1 MTLNK
6 KREGGALSSPLILMI
21 IALLCTFL
29 WGSASPAIT
38 VGKGLLGADKDVPSI
53 MLFAGIRFAFA
64 GVLTIIIFS
73 IARRKILIPKPKNI
87 GRILTVS
94 VFQTVI
100 QYIFFYLGL
109 DNTTSVKG
117 AVTSGSG
124 AFFAVLVA
132 ALIFRQEK
140 LTKKKI
146 IACVIGFVGIL
157 VINFN
162 SLGVTGEKDNVFGII
177 FVLISAVSNS
187 VSSVLIKKF
196 SAHEDPVVI
205 SGYQFVVGGA
215 FLVAVGLMF
224 GGKLSFASPV
234 GNAILVY
241 LMFLSAIAYSLWGL
255 LLKHNPVS
263 RVTVYNFTTPIFGT
277 ILSVIFLPE
286 QNDKLSFVNLVITL
300 ILISIGILLLNY
312 VPKKQ
317 THLRKF
323 R

>member
-1 MTLNK
+1 MNLNK

-29 WGSASPAIT
+29 WGSASPAIK
-38 VGKGLLGADKDVPSI
+38 VGKELLLVEGVSSI

-73 IARRKILIPKPKNI
+73 IARRRILIPKPKNI

-109 DNTTSVKG
+109 AYTTGVKG
-117 AVTSGSG
+117 TVTSGSG
-124 AFFAVLVA
+124 AFFAVLAA

-140 LTKKKI
+140 LTAKKI
-146 IACVIGFVGIL
+146 IACVIGFIGIL
-157 VINFN
+157 IINFEGL
-162 SLGVTGEKDNVFGII
+162 SFTDDMKDVLGVI
-177 FVLISAVSNS
+177 FVLISAISNS

-205 SGYQFVVGGA
+205 SGYQFIVGGV
-215 FLVAVGLMF
+215 FLIAVGLMF
-224 GGKLSFASPV
+224 GGKVSFGNPV
-234 GNAILVY
+234 GIAVLVY

-277 ILSVIFLPE
+277 ILSLIFLRDE
-286 QNDKLSFVNLVITL
+286 NSSLSFGNLAATL
-300 ILISIGILLLNY
+300 ILVSVGILLLNY

-317 THLRKF
+317 THLKKF

>member
-1 MTLNK
+1 MKLNK
-6 KREGGALSSPLILMI
+6 KREGGALSSPIILMF

-29 WGSASPAIT
+29 WGSASPAIK
-38 VGKGLLGADKDVPSI
+38 VGKELMAVEGVPSI
-53 MLFAGIRFAFA
+53 MLFAGIRFTFA

-109 DNTTSVKG
+109 AYTTGVKG
-117 AVTSGSG
+117 TVTSGSG
-124 AFFAVLVA
+124 AFFAVLAA
-132 ALIFRQEK
+132 ALIFKQEK
-140 LTKKKI
+140 LTAKKI
-146 IACVIGFVGIL
+146 IACVIGFVGII
-157 VINFN
+157 VINFEGLTFTDDMMDV
-162 SLGVTGEKDNVFGII
+162 LGVV
-177 FVLISAVSNS
+177 FVLISAISNS

-205 SGYQFVVGGA
+205 SGYQFIVGGL
-215 FLVAVGLMF
+215 FLSAVGLAF
-224 GGKLSFASPV
+224 GGTVSFANPV
-234 GNAILVY
+234 GVSVLVY

-255 LLKHNPVS
+255 LLKYNPVS

-277 ILSVIFLPE
+277 ILSLIFLRDE
-286 QNDKLSFVNLVITL
+286 NSSLSFGNLAITL
-300 ILISIGILLLNY
+300 ILVSVGILLLNY

-317 THLRKF
+317 THLRSFK
-323 R
+323 

>member
-1 MTLNK
+1 MNLNK

-29 WGSASPAIT
+29 WGSASPAIK
-38 VGKGLLGADKDVPSI
+38 VGKELLLVEGVSSI

-73 IARRKILIPKPKNI
+73 IARRRILIPKPRNI

-109 DNTTSVKG
+109 AYTTGVKG
-117 AVTSGSG
+117 TVTSGSG
-124 AFFAVLVA
+124 AFFAVLAA

-140 LTKKKI
+140 LTAKKI
-146 IACVIGFVGIL
+146 IACVIGFIGIL
-157 VINFN
+157 IINFEGL
-162 SLGVTGEKDNVFGII
+162 SFTDDMKDVLGVI
-177 FVLISAVSNS
+177 FVLISAISNS

-205 SGYQFVVGGA
+205 SGYQFIVGGV
-215 FLVAVGLMF
+215 FLIAVGLMF
-224 GGKLSFASPV
+224 GGKVSFGNPV
-234 GNAILVY
+234 GIAVLVY

-277 ILSVIFLPE
+277 ILSLIFLRDE
-286 QNDKLSFVNLVITL
+286 NSSLSFGNLAATL
-300 ILISIGILLLNY
+300 ILVSVGILLLNY

>member
-1 MTLNK
+1 MTINK

-29 WGSASPAIT
+29 WGSASPAIK
-38 VGKGLLGADKDVPSI
+38 VGKELLLVEGVSSI

-109 DNTTSVKG
+109 AYTTGVKG
-117 AVTSGSG
+117 TVTSGSG
-124 AFFAVLVA
+124 AFFAVLAA

-140 LTKKKI
+140 LTAKKI
-146 IACVIGFVGIL
+146 IACVIGFIGIL
-157 VINFN
+157 IINFEGL
-162 SLGVTGEKDNVFGII
+162 SFTDDMKDVLGVI
-177 FVLISAVSNS
+177 FVLVSAISNS

-205 SGYQFVVGGA
+205 SGYQFIVGGV
-215 FLVAVGLMF
+215 FLIAVGLMF
-224 GGKLSFASPV
+224 GGKVSFGNPV
-234 GNAILVY
+234 GIAVLVY

-277 ILSVIFLPE
+277 ILSLIFLRDE
-286 QNDKLSFVNLVITL
+286 NSSLSFGNLAATL
-300 ILISIGILLLNY
+300 ILVSVGILLLNY

>member
-29 WGSASPAIT
+29 WGSASPAIK
-38 VGKGLLGADKDVPSI
+38 VGKELLLVEGVSSI

-109 DNTTSVKG
+109 AYTTGVKG
-117 AVTSGSG
+117 TVTSGSG
-124 AFFAVLVA
+124 AFFAVLAA

-140 LTKKKI
+140 LTAKKI
-146 IACVIGFVGIL
+146 IACVIGFIGIL
-157 VINFN
+157 IINFEGL
-162 SLGVTGEKDNVFGII
+162 SFTDDMKDVLGVI
-177 FVLISAVSNS
+177 FVLISAISNS

-205 SGYQFVVGGA
+205 SGYQFIVGGV
-215 FLVAVGLMF
+215 FLIAVGLMF
-224 GGKLSFASPV
+224 GGKVSFGNPV
-234 GNAILVY
+234 GIAVLVY

-277 ILSVIFLPE
+277 ILSLIFLRDE
-286 QNDKLSFVNLVITL
+286 NSSLSFGNLAATL
-300 ILISIGILLLNY
+300 ILVSVGILLLNY

>member
-29 WGSASPAIT
+29 WGSASPAIK
-38 VGKGLLGADKDVPSI
+38 VGKELLLVEGVSSI

-109 DNTTSVKG
+109 AYTTGVKG
-117 AVTSGSG
+117 TVTSGSG
-124 AFFAVLVA
+124 AFFAVLAA

-140 LTKKKI
+140 LTAKKI
-146 IACVIGFVGIL
+146 IACVIGFIGIL
-157 VINFN
+157 IINFEGL
-162 SLGVTGEKDNVFGII
+162 SFTDDMKDVLGVI
-177 FVLISAVSNS
+177 FVLISAISNS

-205 SGYQFVVGGA
+205 SGYQFIVGGV
-215 FLVAVGLMF
+215 FLIAVGLMF
-224 GGKLSFASPV
+224 GGKVSFGNPV
-234 GNAILVY
+234 GIAVLVY

-277 ILSVIFLPE
+277 ILSLIFLCDE
-286 QNDKLSFVNLVITL
+286 NSSLSFGNLAATL
-300 ILISIGILLLNY
+300 ILVSVGILLLNY

>member
-1 MTLNK
+1 MNLNK

-29 WGSASPAIT
+29 WGSASPAIK
-38 VGKGLLGADKDVPSI
+38 VGKELMQVEGVSSI

-109 DNTTSVKG
+109 AYTTGVKG
-117 AVTSGSG
+117 TVTSGSG
-124 AFFAVLVA
+124 AFFAVLAA
-132 ALIFRQEK
+132 ALIFKQEK
-140 LTKKKI
+140 LTVKKI
-146 IACVIGFVGIL
+146 VACAIGFAGIIF
-157 VINFN
+157 INFEGLAFTDDMKDV
-162 SLGVTGEKDNVFGII
+162 LGVI
-177 FVLISAVSNS
+177 FVLISAISNS

-205 SGYQFVVGGA
+205 SGYQFIVGGVFLIVVGLA
-215 FLVAVGLMF
+215 F
-224 GGKLSFASPV
+224 GGKVSFGNPV
-234 GNAILVY
+234 GVSVLVY

-255 LLKHNPVS
+255 LLKYNPVS

-277 ILSVIFLPE
+277 ILSLIFLRDE
-286 QNDKLSFVNLVITL
+286 NSSLSFGNLAITL
-300 ILISIGILLLNY
+300 VLVSVGILLLNY

>member
-1 MTLNK
+1 MNLNK

-29 WGSASPAIT
+29 WGSASPAIK
-38 VGKGLLGADKDVPSI
+38 VGKELLLVEGVSSI

-109 DNTTSVKG
+109 AYTTGVKG
-117 AVTSGSG
+117 TVTSGSG
-124 AFFAVLVA
+124 AFFAVLAA

-140 LTKKKI
+140 LTAKKI
-146 IACVIGFVGIL
+146 IACVIGFIGIL
-157 VINFN
+157 IINFEGL
-162 SLGVTGEKDNVFGII
+162 SFTDDMKDVLGVI
-177 FVLISAVSNS
+177 FVLISAISNS

-205 SGYQFVVGGA
+205 SGYQFIVGGV
-215 FLVAVGLMF
+215 FLIAVGLMF
-224 GGKLSFASPV
+224 GGKVSFGNPV
-234 GNAILVY
+234 GIAVLVY

-277 ILSVIFLPE
+277 ILSLIFLRDE
-286 QNDKLSFVNLVITL
+286 NSSLSFGNLAATL
-300 ILISIGILLLNY
+300 ILVSVGILLLNY

>member
-1 MTLNK
+1 MNLNK

-29 WGSASPAIT
+29 WGSASPAIK
-38 VGKGLLGADKDVPSI
+38 VGKELLLVEGVSSI

-73 IARRKILIPKPKNI
+73 IARRRILIPKPRNI

-109 DNTTSVKG
+109 AYTTGVKG
-117 AVTSGSG
+117 TVTSGSG
-124 AFFAVLVA
+124 AFFAVLAA

-140 LTKKKI
+140 LTAKKI
-146 IACVIGFVGIL
+146 IACVIGFIGIL
-157 VINFN
+157 IINFEGL
-162 SLGVTGEKDNVFGII
+162 SFTDDMKDVLGVI
-177 FVLISAVSNS
+177 FVLISAISNS

-205 SGYQFVVGGA
+205 SGYQFIVGGV
-215 FLVAVGLMF
+215 FLIAVGLMF
-224 GGKLSFASPV
+224 GGKVSFGNPV
-234 GNAILVY
+234 GIAVLVY

-277 ILSVIFLPE
+277 ILSLIFLRDE
-286 QNDKLSFVNLVITL
+286 NSSLSFGNLAATL
-300 ILISIGILLLNY
+300 VLVSVGILLLNY

-317 THLRKF
+317 THLKKF